1 MSVKSVKA
9 AVKQL
14 LFKVYDVVEKLL
26 KERHIDY
33 VMTDVALDEIDQS
46 NNVLQTRRQ
55 AFANHKDLVED
66 YSEDM
71 DNGDIFPAP
80 LLAYVPGCG
89 YLVCCGR
96 HRVAAATKHGARV
109 LKNVYV
115 VNISEDPEQAEID
128 REKLRVISRLENLKN
143 GDRITK
149 AEFYDG
155 IATDIVQANGGPD
168 AGKPSTELM
177 KNVSRRYGIKH
188 TPAGVRHRVS
198 AHIMQAKCRGLGVTP
213 PDDMGA
219 CYWLHQ
225 LSSLDKYDD
234 VIKEASKFEAKGLS
248 KVLKEIKDEGLNSD
262 DAIKLLRDRNAGYRP
277 KLTGQPP
284 SIVDRFRL
292 NVNHDCKLLVML
304 KDNANSLTEA
314 EVAEVKKQAERF
326 VSVAAE
332 VLDALNAGGDLC

>member
-1 MSVKSVKA
+1 MSVKNAKTA
-9 AVKQL
+9 LKKLA
-14 LFKVYDVVEKLL
+14 FKVYDVVEKLL

-33 VMTDVALDEIDQS
+33 AMTDVVLEEIDQS

-55 AFANHKDLVED
+55 AFANHKDLADD
-66 YSEDM
+66 YAEDM

-115 VNISEDPEQAEID
+115 VNISEDPQQAEVD

-155 IATDIVQANGGPD
+155 IATDVVRENGGPD
-168 AGKPSTELM
+168 AGRPSTELM
-177 KNVSRRYGIKH
+177 KNISRRYGIKH

-198 AHIMQAKCRGLGVTP
+198 AYVMQAKCRGLGVTP
-213 PDDMGA
+213 PDEMAA

-225 LSSLDKYDD
+225 LSSLDKFDD
-234 VIKEASKFEAKGLS
+234 VIKEASKFEAKGLA
-248 KVLKEIKDEGLNSD
+248 KVLKEIKDTGLNSD

-277 KLTGQPP
+277 KPTGQPP
-284 SIVDRFRL
+284 SIVDRFRM
-292 NVNHDCKLLVML
+292 NVNYDAKLLGML
-304 KDNANSLTEA
+304 KDNASRLTET
-314 EVAEVKKQAERF
+314 EIAEVKKQAERF
-326 VSVAAE
+326 VAVAAE